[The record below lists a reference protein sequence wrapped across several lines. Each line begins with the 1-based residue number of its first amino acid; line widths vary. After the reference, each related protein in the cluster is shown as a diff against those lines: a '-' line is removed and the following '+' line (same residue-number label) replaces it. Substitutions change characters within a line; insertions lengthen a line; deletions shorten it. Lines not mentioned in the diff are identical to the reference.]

1 MQDEKFEQ
9 WLREASQSYNR
20 PPKADV
26 EQMWSAIEA
35 GHVMPQRSDIVPLRP
50 RWYAN
55 SWLRVAAA
63 LVIGVGVGRMTMDAP
78 PFSPPVASNNVAAA
92 TTGNGQQQGTVTSD
106 PATLRYIGQT
116 VALLASFES
125 DVSAPRSDTAVAARA
140 KELLLTTRLLLDAQ
154 QASDPIVYALLE
166 DLELVLVQIVQMP
179 PKRNPSDVD
188 LIKEAMQQRDVM
200 PRLIAAATNTTSAE

>member
-1 MQDEKFEQ
+1 MQEDRFEQ
-9 WLREASQSYNR
+9 LLRDASQSYNI
-20 PPKADV
+20 PPTADA
-26 EQMWSAIEA
+26 EAMWSAIEA
-35 GHVMPQRSDIVPLRP
+35 EHFGAQDAKVIQHRRA
-50 RWYAN
+50 WYTS

-63 LVIGVGVGRMTMDAP
+63 LVTGVGIGRVSID
-78 PFSPPVASNNVAAA
+78 SPVAHSDAQVHTAITDSVAPLQSASVM
-92 TTGNGQQQGTVTSD
+92 ND

-125 DVSAPRSDTAVAARA
+125 DIEIPRTDTAVAARA
-140 KELLLTTRLLLDAQ
+140 KDLLLTTRLLLDSQ
-154 QASDPIVYALLE
+154 QNSDPIVTALLE

-179 PKRNPSDVD
+179 PKRNASDVD

>member
-1 MQDEKFEQ
+1 MHDDKFEQ
-9 WLREASQSYNR
+9 WLREESQSYNR

-26 EQMWSAIEA
+26 EQMWTAIEA
-35 GHVMPQRSDIVPLRP
+35 GQHLEQQIDVVPIRP

-55 SWLRVAAA
+55 TWLRVAAA
-63 LVIGVGVGRMTMDAP
+63 LVIGVGVGRMTMTTP
-78 PFSPPVASNNVAAA
+78 PFAPPVASNDVAAA
-92 TTGNGQQQGTVTSD
+92 SSSSTTQATVTSD

-125 DVSAPRSDTAVAARA
+125 DISGPRSDTAVAQRA

-179 PKRNPSDVD
+179 PKRNASDVD

-200 PRLIAAATNTTSAE
+200 PRLIAAATNNTSAE

>member
-1 MQDEKFEQ
+1 MHDDKFEQ
-9 WLREASQSYNR
+9 WLREESQSYNQ

-26 EQMWSAIEA
+26 EQMWAAIDA
-35 GHVMPQRSDIVPLRP
+35 GVSLEQRPDVVPIRS

-63 LVIGVGVGRMTMDAP
+63 LVMGVGLGRMTMTAP
-78 PFSPPVASNNVAAA
+78 PFSPPVADNNVAAA
-92 TTGNGQQQGTVTSD
+92 TSTGAAPSTVTSD

-125 DVSAPRSDTAVAARA
+125 DISAPRSDTAVAQRA

-179 PKRNPSDVD
+179 PKRNASDVD

-200 PRLIAAATNTTSAE
+200 PRLIAAATTTTSAE

>member
-1 MQDEKFEQ
+1 MHDDKFEQ
-9 WLREASQSYNR
+9 WLRDASQSYNR
-20 PPKADV
+20 PPKADI

-35 GHVMPQRSDIVPLRP
+35 GQVAPEGSDIIPLRP

-63 LVIGVGVGRMTMDAP
+63 LVIGVGVGRMTMTAP
-78 PFSPPVASNNVAAA
+78 PFSPPVATDDVAAVNSA
-92 TTGNGQQQGTVTSD
+92 PQGTVTSD

-179 PKRNPSDVD
+179 PKRNASDVD

-200 PRLIAAATNTTSAE
+200 PRLIAAATNNTSAE

>member
-1 MQDEKFEQ
+1 MQDDKFEQ
-9 WLREASQSYNR
+9 WLREESQSYNR

-35 GHVMPQRSDIVPLRP
+35 GQVAARDVDIVPLRP

-55 SWLRVAAA
+55 TWLRVAAA
-63 LVIGVGVGRMTMDAP
+63 LVIGVGVGRASMDAP
-78 PFSPPVASNNVAAA
+78 PFSPPKASDNVAVETGSGA
-92 TTGNGQQQGTVTSD
+92 TPSTVTSD

-125 DVSAPRSDTAVAARA
+125 DVSTPRSDTAVASRA

-179 PKRNPSDVD
+179 PKRNASDVD

-200 PRLIAAATNTTSAE
+200 PRLIAAATNNTSAE

>member
-1 MQDEKFEQ
+1 MQDDKFEK
-9 WLREASQSYNR
+9 WLRDASQSYNR
-20 PPKADV
+20 PPQADV
-26 EQMWSAIEA
+26 EGMWAAIEQEHYA
-35 GHVMPQRSDIVPLRP
+35 GRDVDVVPIRP
-50 RWYAN
+50 RWYAS

-63 LVIGVGVGRMTMDAP
+63 LVLGVGIGRATMMMRTQSTS
-78 PFSPPVASNNVAAA
+78 SPAETVAES
-92 TTGNGQQQGTVTSD
+92 TTPKTTSVVTSD

-125 DVSAPRSDTAVAARA
+125 EVQAPRSDTAMATRA

-154 QASDPIVYALLE
+154 QNSDPIVYALLE
-166 DLELVLVQIVQMP
+166 DLELVLVQIVQMQ

>member
-1 MQDEKFEQ
+1 MEDEKFEQ
-9 WLREASQSYNR
+9 WLRDESQSYNR

-35 GHVMPQRSDIVPLRP
+35 GHVATGQLDIVPLRP
-50 RWYAN
+50 RWYAS

-63 LVIGVGVGRMTMDAP
+63 LVIGVGVGRATMDAP
-78 PFSPPVASNNVAAA
+78 PFTPPKASDDVAVSTAAPQ
-92 TTGNGQQQGTVTSD
+92 TTVTSD

-125 DVSAPRSDTAVAARA
+125 DISAPRSDTAVASRA
-140 KELLLTTRLLLDAQ
+140 KELLLSTRLLLDAQ

-179 PKRNPSDVD
+179 PKRNASDVD

>member
-1 MQDEKFEQ
+1 
-9 WLREASQSYNR
+9 
-20 PPKADV
+20 
-26 EQMWSAIEA
+26 MWSAIEA
-35 GHVMPQRSDIVPLRP
+35 GQGATRQLDIVPLRP

-63 LVIGVGVGRMTMDAP
+63 LVIGVGVGRATMDAP
-78 PFSPPVASNNVAAA
+78 PFTPPKASDDVAAS
-92 TTGNGQQQGTVTSD
+92 TTTAAPQTTVTSD

-125 DVSAPRSDTAVAARA
+125 DISAPRSDTAVAARA

-179 PKRNPSDVD
+179 PKRNASDVD